1 MLQHFKLALR
11 LFVARKR
18 SALKKNYRIYE
29 IMIVQGG
36 HYQSICTAVSCSM
49 HCTDHDQMIH
59 GSDMLCIA
67 FHNST
72 KRFES
77 PSTAEKCVQQFI
89 RYWTFRKQIK
99 KRKKNES
106 GVSHYEF
113 KHSRL
118 PLIQLHLRKTQL
130 KTRRLSVNNAF
141 WYFLFHRLKHE
152 FLMRSFFRS
161 REC

>member
-59 GSDMLCIA
+59 QSDMRCTHFIIPRNALNHLLRLKSV
-67 FHNST
+67 FSNSFDT
-72 KRFES
+72 E
-77 PSTAEKCVQQFI
+77 PSASKS
-89 RYWTFRKQIK
+89 RKE
-99 KRKKNES
+99 KKNES

-141 WYFLFHRLKHE
+141 
-152 FLMRSFFRS
+152 
-161 REC
+161 